1 MLEPNPSYQ
10 PHRHL
15 EFGEPRTMAVLWDL
29 SSIASAMHSA
39 KEAVPAETKD
49 TDPEESSQT
58 TSQESEINWDKF
70 PQPATIP
77 SGWDL
82 SELLSRK

>member
-15 EFGEPRTMAVLWDL
+15 EPFGEPRTMAELWDL
-29 SSIASAMHSA
+29 SALALALQSARGT
-39 KEAVPAETKD
+39 VPAETKD
-49 TDPEESSQT
+49 VEPGICNQT
-58 TSQESEINWDKF
+58 NSQESEISWDKF
-70 PQPATIP
+70 PQPATFP

-82 SELLSRK
+82 SELV

>member
-15 EFGEPRTMAVLWDL
+15 EPFGEPRTMAVLWDL
-29 SSIASAMHSA
+29 SSIALALQSS
-39 KEAVPAETKD
+39 KGTVLAETKD
-49 TDPEESSQT
+49 AEAGESNQTDG
-58 TSQESEINWDKF
+58 QESEISWDKF

-82 SELLSRK
+82 SELV